1 MPRIILTTTQRTT
14 LSNVVAT
21 ILQDTGIN
29 PVEAI
34 VTAILATGPEL
45 MAILG
50 PRIDAIRQERQ
61 AALAVVDTRAAAAKV
76 ALQADIDAL
85 DDLDRLV

>member
-1 MPRIILTTTQRTT
+1 MPRIILTPSQRTT
-14 LSNVVAT
+14 LSSVVAT

-45 MAILG
+45 VAILE

-61 AALAVVDTRAAAAKV
+61 AALDVVDTRAAAAKV
-76 ALQADIDAL
+76 TIQADIDAL
-85 DDLDRLV
+85 DDLDAVV